1 MKTDLWP
8 VPAPFFQATR
18 YCLHQVPAW
27 AASQRGTAQTKSSSP
42 KPYCITDSWPA
53 AAQGPPSTALILP
66 FPFAWASGFPA
77 EIVKSH
83 LTPKDELSHCLPA
96 SPQGHKPLRLCLFI
110 LYQGQSSKWPVL
122 SSDEVST
129 VSTRDH
135 RWGCHTA
142 WRDM

>member
-83 LTPKDELSHCLPA
+83 LTPKDELSRCLLA